1 MVEQANG
8 FADVFRDLPLPPQA
22 AQALSGAAVTEVKL
36 KQKEKELHVRLTLP
50 AFVDERCFTALE
62 RALLSRFPFVKS
74 ARIDKRYVLAE
85 HLDPQ
90 ARVMLYRD
98 SLLYAVE
105 QASPVCRQILGD
117 SHWSVSDGT
126 LSLSVPKNGVFLLQ
140 SRGIAQLFEKMLHEN
155 LDVSLRVRFRE
166 ESAPA
171 ETEDSAARREAE
183 AVQYAV
189 RKQQE
194 AALAENAAPSAPAA
208 PRAPK
213 RVQKAGQKPGA
224 QAFSGS
230 RGGRKRLRVN
240 PELDGVLTRLHE
252 QLENDDEILIEGI
265 ILAVEER
272 ETRTGKF
279 IIAFDVTD
287 KSGSATV
294 KLFLSKEEHDDPE
307 NDIMRLMKKGTG
319 IRVLGRVQFDT
330 YANEVNIM
338 ADELAPFTFKTEKR
352 TDNAA
357 RKRVELHL
365 HTQMSQMDAITGVS
379 EYVKRAKEWGHTA
392 LAVTDHGVVQAFPEA
407 MDAAKK
413 NGVKLLYGVEAY
425 LVDDLNAAVTEN
437 AGTRGLDGTFVVFDI
452 ETTGLSAARDSII
465 EIGAVKL
472 VNGEITE
479 RFSRFVNPGR
489 KLPDKIVELTR
500 ITDSMLAD
508 APSIEAVLPEFLA
521 FTGDAALVA
530 HNAPFDAAFLRN
542 WAKKCGHNADK
553 AATLCTLALSRVLFP
568 ELNSHKLNLVAKHLQ
583 VPLEGHHRAVNDA
596 EATALIFKKCLT
608 LLKEARVDSLAGL
621 NAYALARADVKKLRP
636 HHAIVLV
643 KNAVGLRNL
652 YELISLSH
660 IDHFFKNP
668 RMPKSEVLRLREG
681 LILGTACEAGEFFE
695 AVRAGKTEEE
705 CKEIADFYDYL
716 EIQPIGN
723 NMYLYRNGTA
733 ESVETLRD
741 WNRRIVEYGE
751 KWGKPVAATCD
762 VHFIDPEDEVFRRII
777 QAGMKFSD
785 ADDQPPLFFRT
796 TEEMLKEFDYLGA
809 QKAYEVVVE
818 NTNAIADMIEVIKPI
833 PDGTFPPVIPGS
845 EEELTRIVMKKA
857 HETYGDPLPKTVA
870 DRLDRELQSIIKNGF
885 AVMYIIAQKLVWNSV
900 EAGYLVGS
908 RGSVGSSFVA
918 TMADITEV
926 NPLPPHYICPACKYS
941 DFTSDEVKAYLG
953 AAGYDMPDKNCP
965 VCGGMLTKD
974 GHDIAFETFL
984 GFDGD
989 KEPDIDLNFSGE
1001 YQAKAH
1007 AYTEELFGRG
1017 YVFKAGTIGTVAEKT
1032 ALGYVLKYLE
1042 ERNRA
1047 ERNAE
1052 VKRLVAGCTGIK
1064 RTTGQHPGGLMVVPS
1079 DRSIY
1084 EFCPIQRPADKAASD
1099 VVTTHFD
1106 YHSISGRLL
1115 KLDIL
1120 GHDVP
1125 TIIRMLHDMTGIDPR
1140 TVDMGGKDVMSLFT
1154 GLDAL
1159 KVDLSAIDCETGS
1172 LGLPEFGTSF
1182 VRGMLKDTQPNSFA
1196 DLVRIS
1202 GLSHGTNVWLNN
1214 AQDLVQNGTTTIKGI
1229 ISTRDDIMAYLIA
1242 QGMEKLAAFKIME
1255 NVRKGK
1261 GVTDEEEAKMRAVD
1275 VPDWYIESCRRIE
1288 YLFPKGHAVAYVMMT
1303 VRIGYFKIYH
1313 PEAFYAAMFS
1323 VKAGD
1328 FDYALMCQGQ
1338 YAVENEMKRVEALG
1352 KDASPKEKGS
1362 ITILELVY
1370 EMYARGLQFASLDIY
1385 KAQANKFILTE
1396 NGIMPPLCAVQG
1408 LGENAA
1414 QSVVEARAGGEF
1426 ISCEDFRTRAKVTK
1440 TVVELLRDLKIL
1452 EGLPDT
1458 NQLSLFV

>member
-1 MVEQANG
+1 MVEQVNS
-8 FADVFRDLPLPPQA
+8 FADVFRDMPLPPQLA
-22 AQALSGAAVTEVKL
+22 GILADAEVTEVKL
-36 KQKEKELHVRLTLP
+36 IQKEKALRVRLCLP
-50 AFVDERCFTALE
+50 QILDEQCFEALE
-62 RALLSRFPFVKS
+62 RALLSRFPFVEYAQIS
-74 ARIDKRYVLAE
+74 WTYTPDGQPISQRVESYRPNLLHEIE
-85 HLDPQ
+85 H
-90 ARVMLYRD
+90 V
-98 SLLYAVE
+98 
-105 QASPVCRQILGD
+105 SPVCRRIMD
-117 SHWSVSDGT
+117 NSHWTAADGRLT
-126 LSLSVPKNGVFLLQ
+126 VTVPKNGLFLLH
-140 SRGIAQLFEKMLHEN
+140 RRNIAHVLEALLHDRLGIT
-155 LDVSLRVRFRE
+155 LRVSFRE
-166 ESAPA
+166 VDTRTK
-171 ETEDSAARREAE
+171 ETEAQAARREAE

-194 AALAENAAPSAPAA
+194 AALAESANTPQA

-213 RVQKAGQKPGA
+213 RVLKAGQKPNPN
-224 QAFSGS
+224 AFQGK
-230 RGGRKRLRVN
+230 RGGGRKRLHVN
-240 PELDGVLTRLHE
+240 PELDGVLTRLSE
-252 QLENDDEILIEGI
+252 QLENDDEILIEGL

-272 ETRTGKF
+272 ETRSGKF
-279 IIAFDVTD
+279 ILTFDMTD

-294 KLFLSKEEHDDPE
+294 KLFLSKEEHDDPNNE
-307 NDIMRLMKKGTG
+307 IMKLIKKGNG
-319 IRVLGRVQFDT
+319 IRVLGRVQFDS
-330 YANEVNIM
+330 YAKEINIM
-338 ADELAPFTFKTEKR
+338 ADELGSFAFKTEKR
-352 TDNAA
+352 MDNAEK
-357 RKRVELHL
+357 KRVELHL
-365 HTQMSQMDAITGVS
+365 HTQMSQMDAITAATD
-379 EYVKRAKEWGHTA
+379 YIKRAKEWGHTA
-392 LAVTDHGVVQAFPEA
+392 LAITDHGVVQAFPEA

-413 NGVKLLYGVEAY
+413 HGVKILYGVEAY
-425 LVDDLNAAVTEN
+425 LVDDMTVTVTEN
-437 AGTRGLDGTFVVFDI
+437 ADARSLDTEFVVFDI
-452 ETTGLSAARDSII
+452 ETTGLSAERDSII
-465 EIGAVKL
+465 EIGAVKI
-472 VNGEITE
+472 VDGEITE

-489 KLPDKIVELTR
+489 RLPEKIVELTR
-500 ITDSMLAD
+500 ITDDMLVG
-508 APSIEAVLPEFLA
+508 APSIEEVLPAFLA
-521 FTGDAALVA
+521 FVGDAVLVA
-530 HNAPFDAAFLRN
+530 HNAPFDTGFLRN
-542 WAKKCGHNADK
+542 WARKCGCNADN
-553 AATLCTLALSRVLFP
+553 AATLCTLALARTLFP
-568 ELNSHKLNLVAKHLQ
+568 EMSSHKLNLVAKHLQ

-596 EATALIFKKCLT
+596 EATALIFKKCLA
-608 LLKEARVDSLAGL
+608 LLKASSVETLGGV
-621 NAYALARADVKKLRP
+621 NAFARANVNVKNLRS
-636 HHAIVLV
+636 HHTIVLV
-643 KNAVGLRNL
+643 QNAAGLRNL
-652 YELISLSH
+652 YELISLAH
-660 IDHFFKNP
+660 IDHFHRQP
-668 RMPKSEVLRLREG
+668 RMPKSEVVRLREG

-695 AVRAGKTEEE
+695 AVRAGKKEEE
-705 CKEIADFYDYL
+705 CKKIADFYDYL

-741 WNRRIVEYGE
+741 WNRQIVAYGE
-751 KWGKPVAATCD
+751 KWEKPVVATCD
-762 VHFIDPEDEVFRRII
+762 VHFLDPEDEVFRRVI

-785 ADDQPPLFFRT
+785 ADDQPPLFYRT
-796 TEEMLKEFDYLGA
+796 TEEMLTEFAYLGP
-809 QKAYEVVVE
+809 QKSYEVVVE
-818 NTNAIADMIEVIKPI
+818 NTNRIADMLEVIKPI

-926 NPLPPHYICPACKYS
+926 NPLPPHYLCPACKYS
-941 DFTSDEVKAYLG
+941 DFESDEVKSYLG

-965 VCGGMLTKD
+965 VCGGVLIKD

-1007 AYTEELFGRG
+1007 AYTEELFGKG
-1017 YVFKAGTIGTVAEKT
+1017 FVFKAGTIGTVADKT

-1042 ERNRA
+1042 ERNRV

-1052 VKRLVAGCTGIK
+1052 VKRLVSGCTGIK
-1064 RTTGQHPGGLMVVPS
+1064 RTTGQHPGGLMIVPN

-1084 EFCPIQRPADKAASD
+1084 EFCPIQHPADKSASD
-1099 VVTTHFD
+1099 VITTHFD

-1140 TVDMGGKDVMSLFT
+1140 TVNLGGEDVMSLFT
-1154 GLDAL
+1154 GLSAL
-1159 KVDLSAIDCETGS
+1159 HVNLSAINCETGS

-1182 VRGMLKDTQPNSFA
+1182 VRGMLKDTQPNNFS

-1202 GLSHGTNVWLNN
+1202 GLSHGTGVWLGN
-1214 AQDLVQNGTTTIKGI
+1214 AQDLVQSGTTTIKGI

-1275 VPDWYIESCRRIE
+1275 VPDWYIESCRTIQ

-1313 PEAFYAAMFS
+1313 PEAFYAASFS

-1328 FDYALMCQGQ
+1328 FDYALMCRGQ
-1338 YAVENEMKRVEALG
+1338 HAVENEMKRVEALG
-1352 KDASPKEKGS
+1352 KEASPKEKNS
-1362 ITILELVY
+1362 ISMLELVY
-1370 EMYARGLQFASLDIY
+1370 EMYARGLKFAPLDLY
-1385 KAQANKFILTE
+1385 KAQASKFILTE
-1396 NGIMPPLCAVQG
+1396 DGIMPPLCSVQG

-1414 QSVVEARAGGEF
+1414 QGVVEAREGGEF
-1426 ISCEDFRTRAKVTK
+1426 ISLEDFRTRAKVTK
-1440 TVVELLRDLKIL
+1440 TVVELLKELSILK
-1452 EGLPDT
+1452 GLPDT